1 MFGKNITQMN
11 DVLQKASI
19 EQIYQWIK
27 TSEKLHTTIDTLRTM
42 KNISLDAYHK
52 SKRELPYFTSSVFNP
67 PFRKKENFAYTQFM
81 VIDIDHLHKE
91 ELFQLKEKLIHDEE
105 IMLAFVSPGGD
116 GIKVLCM
123 FNEKIYDASIY
134 TLLYKY
140 YIRLFADRYQL
151 VQVDMKTHDVTR
163 ATFFSYDPEAFLN
176 PQAKP
181 LNVQKL
187 FNETTPELISQMEK
201 EVKQDLQHT
210 EHKEIKPLDDDV
222 MTMIKQKLQQR
233 PPVVKDK
240 VIINPQ
246 PLNELAPIIVNH
258 LNQSGMPVES
268 IEPIQYGK
276 KIRVKIGLLWAEVN
290 VFYGKKGFSVVKTPK
305 NGSNAELCELVYRE
319 ILSIINQIQF

>member
-1 MFGKNITQMN
+1 MMFGKNITQMN

-151 VQVDMKTHDVTR
+151 W
-163 ATFFSYDPEAFLN
+163 FSVN
-176 PQAKP
+176 
-181 LNVQKL
+181 
-187 FNETTPELISQMEK
+187 
-201 EVKQDLQHT
+201 
-210 EHKEIKPLDDDV
+210 
-222 MTMIKQKLQQR
+222 
-233 PPVVKDK
+233 PVVAAL
-240 VIINPQ
+240 IWP
-246 PLNELAPIIVNH
+246 
-258 LNQSGMPVES
+258 S
-268 IEPIQYGK
+268 
-276 KIRVKIGLLWAEVN
+276 
-290 VFYGKKGFSVVKTPK
+290 
-305 NGSNAELCELVYRE
+305 
-319 ILSIINQIQF
+319 